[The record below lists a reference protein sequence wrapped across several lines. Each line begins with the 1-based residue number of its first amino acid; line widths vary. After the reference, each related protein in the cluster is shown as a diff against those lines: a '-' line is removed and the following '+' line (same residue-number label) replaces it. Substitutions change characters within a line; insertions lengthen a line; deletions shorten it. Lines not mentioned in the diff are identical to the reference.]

1 MSEPY
6 LGEIRLMPY
15 EWAPKGWML
24 CQGQTL
30 PINTNQALFSLLG
43 TTYGGNGV
51 TTFQLP
57 DLRGRSVQ
65 HASQA
70 NPLWARAGQE
80 AVTLSSSQMPA
91 HNHAVMAASGNG
103 NTTAFAGALVADA
116 VTSGN
121 PVNLYADAG
130 GPAQPLIP
138 AAVSSQGN
146 NQPHDNTQPSLV
158 LNYCIAVTGIF
169 PSRN

>member
-15 EWAPKGWML
+15 EWPPKRWML

-43 TTYGGNGV
+43 TTYGGDGV

-65 HASQA
+65 H
-70 NPLWARAGQE
+70 
-80 AVTLSSSQMPA
+80 
-91 HNHAVMAASGNG
+91 
-103 NTTAFAGALVADA
+103 
-116 VTSGN
+116 
-121 PVNLYADAG
+121 
-130 GPAQPLIP
+130 GPAGLANGQAL
-138 AAVSSQGN
+138 AAVPDSASCCARRRR
-146 NQPHDNTQPSLV
+146 SRLLV
-158 LNYCIAVTGIF
+158 
-169 PSRN
+169 R